1 MEVIF
6 MLIPIAMIFVAIA
19 VAIFFWAV
27 KSDQFEDLEREGSN
41 ILFDDEGNNEVPLN
55 KQNNSD
61 SSSQSTS
68 NSTLDSSSHDSSHSD
83 KHDK

>member
-1 MEVIF
+1 

-83 KHDK
+83 EHDK

>member
-61 SSSQSTS
+61 SSSQS
-68 NSTLDSSSHDSSHSD
+68 NSHSSAHDSSYSN

>member
-41 ILFDDEGNNEVPLN
+41 ILFDDDCNNEVPLN

-68 NSTLDSSSHDSSHSD
+68 NSTLDSSSHSD

>member
-19 VAIFFWAV
+19 VGIFFWAV

-41 ILFDDEGNNEVPLN
+41 ILFDDEGNNEVPVTKHN
-55 KQNNSD
+55 VKNN
-61 SSSQSTS
+61 
-68 NSTLDSSSHDSSHSD
+68 N
-83 KHDK
+83 KHDN